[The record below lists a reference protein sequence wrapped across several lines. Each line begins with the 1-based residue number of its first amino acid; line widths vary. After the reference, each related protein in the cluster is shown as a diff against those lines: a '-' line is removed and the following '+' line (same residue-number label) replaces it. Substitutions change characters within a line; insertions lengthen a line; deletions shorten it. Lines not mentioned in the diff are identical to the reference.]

1 MQLTD
6 FQLRKLQTLFDER
19 RIDNH
24 HQWQERLQRAYRQY
38 PPLADF
44 DQKLVKLRTALGRA
58 KILHSPSA
66 IEDLTEEI
74 AMTKLE
80 RSHFLQRNGIAEAD
94 LHLQSHCPY
103 CQDQGFVDG
112 QPCHCYLRE
121 MIRLFYQDA
130 GLTALDQKASFSNFD
145 LRFYED
151 AATQTGY
158 TSPRRLANTAL
169 QTAVRFVE
177 HHPTGDNLF
186 FTGKPG
192 LGKTFLSHCIANAL
206 IDKGVPVLYLSS
218 ANLFRLIEADTFD
231 RNTHPMTEYL
241 QKVDVLIIDDLG
253 TEMINSFVVSA
264 LFELINARLG
274 KNLSTVISTNL
285 GLEEILQQYSERVLS
300 RIAGHYLILQ
310 LTGRDIRIQ
319 KRTRIAQT
327 EA

>member
-6 FQLRKLQTLFDER
+6 FQLRKLQSLFDER
-19 RIDNH
+19 RVTNH
-24 HQWQERLQRAYRQY
+24 RDWQERLQQAHRQY
-38 PPLADF
+38 PPLAAF
-44 DQKLVKLRTALGRA
+44 DRKLVELRTALGRA
-58 KILHSPSA
+58 KILHSASA

-80 RSHFLQRNGIAEAD
+80 RSHFLQRNGINEND
-94 LHLQSHCPY
+94 LHLQSHCPK
-103 CQDQGFVDG
+103 CQDQGFVNG
-112 QPCHCYLRE
+112 HPCHCYLQE
-121 MIRLFYQDA
+121 MIALFYRDA
-130 GLTALDQKASFSNFD
+130 GLTALDHNAAFSNFD
-145 LRFYED
+145 LHYYED
-151 AATQTGY
+151 ADAGAAFP
-158 TSPRRLANTAL
+158 SSRRLANTAL
-169 QTAVRFVE
+169 QTAIRFVE
-177 HHPTGDNLF
+177 QYPTAENLF

-192 LGKTFLSHCIANAL
+192 LGKTYLSHCIANAL
-206 IDKGVPVLYLSS
+206 IAKGVPVLYLSS
-218 ANLFRLIEADTFD
+218 ADLVRLIEADTFD
-231 RNTHPMTEYL
+231 RSSHPMTEYL

-285 GLEEILQQYSERVLS
+285 SLDEILQQYSERILS

-327 EA
+327 KA